1 MKKISFILLMVMGFS
16 TVVFSQTTEYTYTLE
31 ENYNWQGFAVTP
43 EEPTDALEFFSPILE
58 NLNIV

>member
-1 MKKISFILLMVMGFS
+1 MVMGFS